1 MKRLVLQA
9 PSRIT
14 ISKDGITATTQPGA
28 PPPARAQASISADE
42 SLVVI
47 CPALPLPRAGAGVLQ
62 VAHPKPLQ
70 VNNPRGDSA
79 LDYGKWDRL
88 VEMEEGD
95 EDEEAE
101 WDDEPLNAS
110 LQAWWQ
116 FCFSP

>member
-1 MKRLVLQA
+1 M
-9 PSRIT
+9 
-14 ISKDGITATTQPGA
+14 
-28 PPPARAQASISADE
+28 
-42 SLVVI
+42 
-47 CPALPLPRAGAGVLQ
+47 
-62 VAHPKPLQ
+62 
-70 VNNPRGDSA
+70 NNPRGDSA